1 MGLVTPLVLTVGG
14 LWTCSEGKYS
24 VLGHSDEANRLVLTQ
39 LVTEHF
45 KENVQIIIVVAGTEH
60 SVVMGSEG
68 GVWTWGLRLY
78 LSHTNDG
85 QERHMLTLLPGAAF
99 AGGKVVMVTA
109 GCMVMVAA
117 GCEQGGE
124 GRDIHI

>member
-1 MGLVTPLVLTVGG
+1 
-14 LWTCSEGKYS
+14 
-24 VLGHSDEANRLVLTQ
+24 VLTQ
-39 LVTEHF
+39 LATEHF
-45 KENVQIIIVVAGTEH
+45 KENVQIIIVAAGTEH

-68 GVWTWGLRLY
+68 GVWTWGLRLC

>member
-1 MGLVTPLVLTVGG
+1 
-14 LWTCSEGKYS
+14 
-24 VLGHSDEANRLVLTQ
+24 VLTQ

-45 KENVQIIIVVAGTEH
+45 KENVQIIIVAAGTEH

-85 QERHMLTLLPGAAF
+85 QERHMLTLLLARRLQGA
-99 AGGKVVMVTA
+99 KW
-109 GCMVMVAA
+109 
-117 GCEQGGE
+117 
-124 GRDIHI
+124 